1 MIRVRGLVKEFPG
14 GVRAVDGVDFE
25 VPKGSLVTLLGP
37 SGCGKTTSLRC
48 IAGLE
53 DPTGGTIEIGDRVVF
68 DAAAK
73 VLLPPNKRRIGMV
86 FQSYAIW
93 PHMTVFDNVAYPLRS
108 TKVAKAEI
116 KDRVMAALELVG
128 LAALA
133 PRRAPNLS
141 GGQQQRVAL
150 ARALV
155 AEPEVLL
162 LDEPLSNLD
171 AKLRESMRQEI
182 REIQQRLGITTLYVT
197 HDQVEA
203 LAISDVVAVM
213 SGGNIV
219 DFGSPQRIYEAPRT
233 RFVAEFIGLA
243 NVVPVSDVAPAPS
256 DGLLRGVAP
265 MGPMTFSNHETG
277 EAAATDEASVLVRLE
292 DIELYRE
299 RPVDQDNVWRGTV
312 ASALFLGTHFDCVVE
327 VGGQRMR
334 AHAPRAAK
342 LQAGDEVWV
351 RVPAECALR
360 LREDVPPGAAGAGAK
375 PGADPGAA
383 DSAPAATPLMGL
395 AP

>member
-1 MIRVRGLVKEFPG
+1 
-14 GVRAVDGVDFE
+14 
-25 VPKGSLVTLLGP
+25 
-37 SGCGKTTSLRC
+37 
-48 IAGLE
+48 
-53 DPTGGTIEIGDRVVF
+53 
-68 DAAAK
+68 
-73 VLLPPNKRRIGMV
+73 
-86 FQSYAIW
+86 
-93 PHMTVFDNVAYPLRS
+93 
-108 TKVAKAEI
+108 
-116 KDRVMAALELVG
+116 MAALELVG

-203 LAISDVVAVM
+203 LAISDIVAVM

-219 DFGSPQRIYEAPRT
+219 DFGSPQRIYEAPRS

-243 NVVPVSDVAPAPS
+243 NVVPVKQVTKSASA
-256 DGLLRGVAP
+256 GQLTGMAP
-265 MGPMTFSNHETG
+265 MGPITFSAGESG
-277 EAAATDEASVLVRLE
+277 ESADEAAVLVRLE
-292 DIELYRE
+292 DIDLSRE
-299 RPVDQDNVWRGTV
+299 RQAEQDNVWRGTV
-312 ASALFLGTHFDCVVE
+312 ASALFLGTHFDCMVE
-327 VGGQRMR
+327 VGGQRLR
-334 AHAPRAAK
+334 AQAPRLQK

-351 RVPAECALR
+351 RVRPDCALR
-360 LREDVPPGAAGAGAK
+360 LEDDGPAT
-375 PGADPGAA
+375 GADGEVLASGATTA
-383 DSAPAATPLMGL
+383 AAPVQS
-395 AP
+395 

>member
-1 MIRVRGLVKEFPG
+1 MIRVSGLVKEFAG
-14 GVRAVDGVDFE
+14 GSVRAVDGVDFE
-25 VPKGSLVTLLGP
+25 VPRGSLVTLLGP

-48 IAGLE
+48 IAGLDE
-53 DPTGGTIEIGDRVVF
+53 PTSGRIEIGDRVVF
-68 DAAAK
+68 DSGSK

-93 PHMTVFDNVAYPLRS
+93 PHMTVFDNVAYPLRNARV
-108 TKVAKAEI
+108 KKA
-116 KDRVMAALELVG
+116 DVQSRVMASLEMVG
-128 LAALA
+128 LADLA

-171 AKLRESMRQEI
+171 AKLRETMRQEI

-213 SGGNIV
+213 SGGNII
-219 DFGSPQRIYEAPRT
+219 DFGSPQRIYESPRS

-243 NVVPVSDVAPAPS
+243 NVVPVTDVVSSAS
-256 DGLLRGVAP
+256 RGCFEGVAP
-265 MGPMTFSNHETG
+265 MGRMAFSVGDGRGTG
-277 EAAATDEASVLVRLE
+277 PTAAVLVRLE
-292 DIELYRE
+292 DIEVDRE
-299 RPVDQDNVWRGTV
+299 RPTGDQNVWPATV
-312 ASALFLGTHFDCVVE
+312 VSSLFLGTHADCVVD
-327 VGGQRMR
+327 VGGQRLR
-334 AHAPRAAK
+334 AHATRASR
-342 LQAGDEVWV
+342 LVAGESVWI
-351 RVPAECALR
+351 RIRPECAVR
-360 LREDVPPGAAGAGAK
+360 LADDQAPGASAAAPPAGEPVREAVPVVTGR
-375 PGADPGAA
+375 
-383 DSAPAATPLMGL
+383 
-395 AP
+395 

>member
-1 MIRVRGLVKEFPG
+1 
-14 GVRAVDGVDFE
+14 
-25 VPKGSLVTLLGP
+25 
-37 SGCGKTTSLRC
+37 
-48 IAGLE
+48 
-53 DPTGGTIEIGDRVVF
+53 
-68 DAAAK
+68 
-73 VLLPPNKRRIGMV
+73 
-86 FQSYAIW
+86 
-93 PHMTVFDNVAYPLRS
+93 MTVFDNVAYPLRN
-108 TKVAKAEI
+108 TKTAKDEI

-171 AKLRESMRQEI
+171 AKLRETMRQEI

-203 LAISDVVAVM
+203 LAISDIVAVM

-243 NVVPVSDVAPAPS
+243 NVVPVSNVAPAPS
-256 DGLLRGVAP
+256 DDLLRGAAP
-265 MGPMTFSNHETG
+265 MGPITFSNNET
-277 EAAATDEASVLVRLE
+277 EAVTPEASVLVRLE
-292 DIELYRE
+292 DIHLSRE
-299 RPVDQDNVWRGTV
+299 RPADQENVWRGTV

-327 VGGQRMR
+327 VGSQRMR
-334 AHAPRAAK
+334 AHAQRSAK
-342 LQAGDEVWV
+342 LQAGDEVWL
-351 RVPAECALR
+351 RVPAESALR
-360 LREDVPPGAAGAGAK
+360 LRDDALPAALEPEEAAG
-375 PGADPGAA
+375 DD
-383 DSAPAATPLMGL
+383 DSTPAAPSMLGL
-395 AP
+395 TT

>member
-14 GVRAVDGVDFE
+14 SVRAVNGVDFE

-53 DPTGGTIEIGDRVVF
+53 NPTGGTIEIRDRVVF
-68 DAAAK
+68 DSAKK

-93 PHMTVFDNVAYPLRS
+93 PHMTVFDNVAYPLRN
-108 TKVAKAEI
+108 TKTNKTEL

-133 PRRAPNLS
+133 SRRAPNLS

-203 LAISDVVAVM
+203 LAISDMVVVM
-213 SGGNIV
+213 SDGNIV
-219 DFGSPQRIYEAPRT
+219 DFGSPQRIYEAPRS
-233 RFVAEFIGLA
+233 RFAAEFIGLA
-243 NVVPVSDVAPAPS
+243 NVVPVKQVTNAVSA
-256 DGLLRGVAP
+256 GQLTGMGP
-265 MGPMTFSNHETG
+265 MGPITFSAGDSGEVAD
-277 EAAATDEASVLVRLE
+277 EAAVLVRLE
-292 DIELYRE
+292 DIDLSRE
-299 RPVDQDNVWRGTV
+299 RQPQQDNVWRGTV
-312 ASALFLGTHFDCVVE
+312 VSALFLGTHFDCVVE
-327 VGGQRMR
+327 VGGQRLR
-334 AHAPRAAK
+334 AQAPRLQK
-342 LQAGDEVWV
+342 FQAGDEVWARV
-351 RVPAECALR
+351 RPDCALR
-360 LREDVPPGAAGAGAK
+360 LKDDRPPADVDPDAVTSGATAYAG
-375 PGADPGAA
+375 
-383 DSAPAATPLMGL
+383 SVRS
-395 AP
+395 

>member
-1 MIRVRGLVKEFPG
+1 
-14 GVRAVDGVDFE
+14 VDFE
-25 VPKGSLVTLLGP
+25 VPKGALVTLLGP

-53 DPTGGTIEIGDRVVF
+53 DPTSGTIEIGDRVVF
-68 DAAAK
+68 DSATRTF
-73 VLLPPNKRRIGMV
+73 VPPNRRRIGMV

-93 PHMTVFDNVAYPLRS
+93 PHMTVFQNVAYPLRN
-108 TKVAKAEI
+108 TKVKKTEI
-116 KDRVMAALELVG
+116 RDRVMDALELVG

-171 AKLRESMRQEI
+171 AKLRESMRQEV

-219 DFGSPQRIYEAPRT
+219 DFGSPQRIYEEPRS

-243 NVVPVSDVAPAPS
+243 NVVPVTGVTAASPAG
-256 DGLLRGVAP
+256 DRLIGVAP
-265 MGPMTFSNHETG
+265 MGPMIFMPG
-277 EAAATDEASVLVRLE
+277 EEEAGNQAAVLVRLE
-292 DIELYRE
+292 DVELARE
-299 RPVDQDNVWRGTV
+299 RPPDEDNVWRGTIV
-312 ASALFLGTHFDCVVE
+312 SALFLGTHFDCVIE
-327 VGGQRMR
+327 VSGQRLR
-334 AHAPRAAK
+334 AQTARAARLK
-342 LQAGDEVWV
+342 AGDEVWV
-351 RVPAECALR
+351 RVRPECALR
-360 LREDVPPGAAGAGAK
+360 LRDDRPAEETDVASLSAGATSQ
-375 PGADPGAA
+375 AA
-383 DSAPAATPLMGL
+383 MRS
-395 AP
+395 

>member
-68 DAAAK
+68 DAAKK

-93 PHMTVFDNVAYPLRS
+93 PHMTVFDNVAYPLRN
-108 TKVAKAEI
+108 TKTNKAAI

-133 PRRAPNLS
+133 SRRAPQLS

-219 DFGSPQRIYEAPRT
+219 DFGSPQRIYEAPRS

-243 NVVPVSDVAPAPS
+243 NVVPVKQVRDAASA
-256 DGLLRGVAP
+256 GLLTGMGP
-265 MGPMTFSNHETG
+265 MGPITFSAGEPGDAAH
-277 EAAATDEASVLVRLE
+277 EAAVLVRLE
-292 DIELYRE
+292 DIELSRE
-299 RPVDQDNVWRGTV
+299 RQPEQDNVWRGTV
-312 ASALFLGTHFDCVVE
+312 VSALFLGTHFDCVVE
-327 VGGQRMR
+327 VGGQRLR
-334 AHAPRAAK
+334 AQAPRLQK
-342 LQAGDEVWV
+342 WQAGDEVWV
-351 RVPAECALR
+351 RVRPDCALR
-360 LREDVPPGAAGAGAK
+360 LKDDRPATGPDGQVVAPGATA
-375 PGADPGAA
+375 
-383 DSAPAATPLMGL
+383 APASVQA
-395 AP
+395 